1 MLDILETIFGLGASI
16 HRRTNMKTTKKTSLA
31 NKLSE
36 SQKSHFMELIMK
48 QAMDKANQKDILDEP
63 LLKMPKKT
71 K

>member
-1 MLDILETIFGLGASI
+1 
-16 HRRTNMKTTKKTSLA
+16 MKTTKKTSLA

-36 SQKSHFMELIMK
+36 SQKSRFMELIMK
-48 QAMDKANQKDILDEP
+48 QAMNKANQKDIPDEP